1 MRGLRMTELHRII
14 TAYYLT
20 ENLWRAF
27 VGEDRAENRYC
38 CPIGWK
44 PEKLTEISTLDS
56 FKRVV
61 GNIQTYHHGS
71 EVCGRYCWF
80 NLQAYTK
87 HTSFEIRL
95 HGGTL
100 DATEIK
106 NWVAI
111 QTKFVK
117 WVVDHTMEEINSIF
131 SDNTE
136 DTQAQFSALMC
147 IVDDAELST
156 YYAEKTGLEFISDQQ
171 LQFSE
176 VQ

>member
-1 MRGLRMTELHRII
+1 M
-14 TAYYLT
+14 
-20 ENLWRAF
+20 
-27 VGEDRAENRYC
+27 
-38 CPIGWK
+38 
-44 PEKLTEISTLDS
+44 
-56 FKRVV
+56 
-61 GNIQTYHHGS
+61 
-71 EVCGRYCWF
+71 
-80 NLQAYTK
+80 
-87 HTSFEIRL
+87 

-156 YYAEKTGLEFISDQQ
+156 YYAEKTELEFIPDQQ